1 MQKVRSP
8 TYAENYINLARSVV
22 LNVITD
28 TLQRKEDLT
37 HYILY
42 SDDFM
47 FWLSLANWLDYE
59 NVIKDKFSQFKGIDR
74 TIRKKLNTYY
84 RLKGEEMKAR
94 KNYESNTNCNHFE
107 RNSERNCWRNSRNN
121 GKP

>member
-8 TYAENYINLARSVV
+8 TYKENYVNLARAVV
-22 LNVITD
+22 LKTVID
-28 TLQRKEDLT
+28 TLKGESDLR

-42 SDDFM
+42 SNDFM

-94 KNYESNTNCNHFE
+94 K
-107 RNSERNCWRNSRNN
+107 
-121 GKP
+121 KL

>member
-8 TYAENYINLARSVV
+8 TYKENYVNLARAVV
-22 LNVITD
+22 LKTVTD
-28 TLQRKEDLT
+28 TLNGESDLR

-59 NVIKDKFSQFKGIDR
+59 NVIKDKFSRCKGIDR

-84 RLKGEEMKAR
+84 RIKGEEMKAR
-94 KNYESNTNCNHFE
+94 KNYESKTDG
-107 RNSERNCWRNSRNN
+107 NN
-121 GKP
+121 P

>member
-8 TYAENYINLARSVV
+8 TYAENYINLARTVV

-28 TLQRKEDLT
+28 TLQRKEDLKD
-37 HYILY
+37 YILY

-47 FWLSLANWLDYE
+47 FWLSLADWLDYE
-59 NVIKDKFSQFKGIDR
+59 NVIKDKFSHFKGIDR

-94 KNYESNTNCNHFE
+94 KNYES
-107 RNSERNCWRNSRNN
+107 
-121 GKP
+121 

>member
-8 TYAENYINLARSVV
+8 THAENYIDLARAVV

-28 TLQRKEDLT
+28 TLQRKEDLKD
-37 HYILY
+37 YILY

-59 NVIKDKFSQFKGIDR
+59 DIIKDKFSHFKGIDR

-94 KNYESNTNCNHFE
+94 KNYESNADFNNFE
-107 RNSERNCWRNSRNN
+107 
-121 GKP
+121 

>member
-1 MQKVRSP
+1 MQKIRNP
-8 TYAENYINLARSVV
+8 TYKGNYVNLARAVV
-22 LNVITD
+22 LKTVTD
-28 TLQRKEDLT
+28 TLKGESDLR

-47 FWLSLANWLDYE
+47 FWLFLANWLDYE
-59 NVIKDKFSQFKGIDR
+59 NVIKDKFSHFKGIDR

-94 KNYESNTNCNHFE
+94 K
-107 RNSERNCWRNSRNN
+107 
-121 GKP
+121 KL

>member
-8 TYAENYINLARSVV
+8 TYKENYVNLARTVV
-22 LNVITD
+22 LKTVID
-28 TLQRKEDLT
+28 TLKGESDLRD
-37 HYILY
+37 YILY

-59 NVIKDKFSQFKGIDR
+59 NVIKDKFSCFKGIDR

-84 RLKGEEMKAR
+84 RIKGEEMKVR
-94 KNYESNTNCNHFE
+94 K
-107 RNSERNCWRNSRNN
+107 
-121 GKP
+121 KL

>member
-1 MQKVRSP
+1 MEKVRSP
-8 TYAENYINLARSVV
+8 TYTENYINLARTVV

-59 NVIKDKFSQFKGIDR
+59 DAIKDKFSYFKGTDR

-94 KNYESNTNCNHFE
+94 KNYES
-107 RNSERNCWRNSRNN
+107 
-121 GKP
+121 

>member
-8 TYAENYINLARSVV
+8 TYEENYVNIARAVV
-22 LNVITD
+22 LKTVTD
-28 TLQRKEDLT
+28 TLKGESDLR

-59 NVIKDKFSQFKGIDR
+59 NVIKDKFTQFKGVDP
-74 TIRKKLNTYY
+74 TIRKKLQNYY
-84 RLKGEEMKAR
+84 RIKGEEMKAR
-94 KNYESNTNCNHFE
+94 KNYESNTDSDN
-107 RNSERNCWRNSRNN
+107 
-121 GKP
+121 P

>member
-8 TYAENYINLARSVV
+8 TYVENYINLARSVV
-22 LNVITD
+22 LNAIID
-28 TLQRKEDLT
+28 TLKGKSDLR

-74 TIRKKLNTYY
+74 TIRKKINTYY
-84 RLKGEEMKAR
+84 RIKGEEMKAR
-94 KNYESNTNCNHFE
+94 KNYESNTDSNNFE
-107 RNSERNCWRNSRNN
+107 
-121 GKP
+121 

>member
-8 TYAENYINLARSVV
+8 TYKENYVNLAQAVV
-22 LNVITD
+22 LKTVID
-28 TLQRKEDLT
+28 TLKGESDLR

-59 NVIKDKFSQFKGIDR
+59 NVIKDKFSHFKGIDR

-84 RLKGEEMKAR
+84 RIKGEEMKAR
-94 KNYESNTNCNHFE
+94 K
-107 RNSERNCWRNSRNN
+107 
-121 GKP
+121 KL

>member
-1 MQKVRSP
+1 MKKVRSP
-8 TYAENYINLARSVV
+8 TYAENYIDLARAVV

-28 TLQRKEDLT
+28 TLQHKEDLKD
-37 HYILY
+37 YILY

-59 NVIKDKFSQFKGIDR
+59 NVIKDKFSHFKGIDR

-84 RLKGEEMKAR
+84 RIKGEEMKAR
-94 KNYESNTNCNHFE
+94 KNYESKADCNNFE
-107 RNSERNCWRNSRNN
+107 
-121 GKP
+121 

>member
-8 TYAENYINLARSVV
+8 TYKENYVNLARAVV
-22 LNVITD
+22 LKTIID
-28 TLQRKEDLT
+28 TLKGKSDLRN
-37 HYILY
+37 YILY

-84 RLKGEEMKAR
+84 RIKGEEMKAR
-94 KNYESNTNCNHFE
+94 K
-107 RNSERNCWRNSRNN
+107 
-121 GKP
+121 KL

>member
-8 TYAENYINLARSVV
+8 TYKENYVNLARAVV
-22 LNVITD
+22 LKTVID
-28 TLQRKEDLT
+28 TLKGESDLR

-59 NVIKDKFSQFKGIDR
+59 NVIKDKFSHFKGIDR

-84 RLKGEEMKAR
+84 RIKGEEMKER
-94 KNYESNTNCNHFE
+94 KNYESKADSNNFE
-107 RNSERNCWRNSRNN
+107 
-121 GKP
+121 